1 MYAHCLATSES
12 IFALIE
18 APKYS
23 WKVSN
28 IYKLRFYTPGTIVH
42 SISLL
47 FPLNTLVQRMIS
59 FRSRR
64 SKVQNSREVRHGKT
78 RGLAQDTSARMESA
92 PKGARLDLAGS
103 SMRRK
108 NWGVRKRKIR
118 LTRLPRAGRASQMRS
133 GPSVV
138 RAGAPGA
145 SPAFGLVAAAEE
157 STRSRGAFP
166 HVYQKQLPAAS
177 SLRPETDQIE
187 TPDGKIPPR
196 SRMLSRMERADKA

>member
-12 IFALIE
+12 IFAHIVG
-18 APKYS
+18 PKYS
-23 WKVSN
+23 WKRLQTSILHTWNDRTFNFIVVSPEHTGSAN
-28 IYKLRFYTPGTIVH
+28 D
-42 SISLL
+42 
-47 FPLNTLVQRMIS
+47 QIS

-78 RGLAQDTSARMESA
+78 RGLAQDTSARMKSA

-138 RAGAPGA
+138 RAGGLQAAPR
-145 SPAFGLVAAAEE
+145 PALGLVAAAEE

-166 HVYQKQLPAAS
+166 HVSKTAAS